1 MSKLNTFKGY
11 TIIALASN
19 ILFVLFII
27 VTMVYYAY
35 YLKTGNIVRVV
46 EFIAYTMEVGGF
58 ILMLASIM
66 GYISKLRGRLLLK
79 IGMSVY
85 FVVEFIIMILDF
97 NVIDAKDFY
106 SPTSKILIIS
116 HCVFSA
122 AVALLYMGLEKNRL
136 CLQISVAVTAV
147 IMMLG
152 VFSIVYNV
160 RVYASVLINCIAY
173 IIMYSLILTFHGRQL
188 LEVDCYGDS
197 EKLYDDSGFF
207 IDDHK

>member
-27 VTMVYYAY
+27 ITMTYYAY
-35 YLKTGNIVRVV
+35 YLRTGNIVRVV
-46 EFIAYTMEVGGF
+46 EAIAYTMEVLGF
-58 ILMLASIM
+58 ILMLASVM

-85 FVVEFIIMILDF
+85 FVVEFIIMICDF
-97 NVIDAKDFY
+97 NVIDAEEFY
-106 SPTSKILIIS
+106 TPTSKILIIS

-122 AVALLYMGLEKNRL
+122 AVALLYMGLEKNRI
-136 CLQISVAVTAV
+136 CLQIAVAVSAI

-160 RVYASVLINCIAY
+160 RVYASVLINSIAY
-173 IIMYSLILTFHGRQL
+173 IVMYSLILAFYGRQL
-188 LEVDCYGDS
+188 LEVDCYGEPD
-197 EKLYDDSGFF
+197 KLYDDSSFF
-207 IDDHK
+207 NDGKK